1 MKDIKI
7 NNVQV
12 TEAAVDVVKKFQDGN
27 YEEGWTE
34 FVLDKLDDIEV
45 ALLESEWC
53 PTNAMDI
60 MRVLHDLEKDIR
72 TLARLPKQETD
83 EVED

>member
-27 YEEGWTE
+27 CEEGWTE

-53 PTNAMDI
+53 PTNAMDL

-83 EVED
+83 EVEG

>member
-27 YEEGWTE
+27 REDGWTE

-53 PTNAMDI
+53 PTNAMDL

-83 EVED
+83 EVEG

>member
-27 YEEGWTE
+27 CEDGWTE

-53 PTNAMDI
+53 PTNAMDL

-72 TLARLPKQETD
+72 TLARIPKQETD
-83 EVED
+83 EVEG

>member
-27 YEEGWTE
+27 CEDGWTE

-53 PTNAMDI
+53 PTNAMDL

-83 EVED
+83 EVEG